1 MWFDLIT
8 TLLFLACSKLHVE
21 CVLCQAIWLP
31 GSQTE
36 LAVVTA
42 DFVKIYDLSVDAIS
56 PQYYFLLP
64 SGKIRDATFLMSDNE
79 RYLLLMSSTGYI
91 CEQVMDSS
99 SGAQHGQFFITNV
112 LDVKHPDVKVTCSYQ
127 LIIRVG
133 RALLYRLSLVDA
145 HTVAQNQYTGK
156 KFDNI
161 HFFCH
166 GIVLCAEG

>member
-1 MWFDLIT
+1 M
-8 TLLFLACSKLHVE
+8 HVE
-21 CVLCQAIWLP
+21 CILCQALWLP

-91 CEQVMDSS
+91 YEQVMDSS

-112 LDVKHPDVKVTCSYQ
+112 LDVKHPDVKVTYEYQ
-127 LIIRVG
+127 L
-133 RALLYRLSLVDA
+133 
-145 HTVAQNQYTGK
+145 
-156 KFDNI
+156 
-161 HFFCH
+161 C
-166 GIVLCAEG
+166 